1 MDYIHTPVRRCCNY
15 VAATNCRYFS
25 LFFIIGDPNL
35 LLSVVIPLLNEEENI
50 PLLYEELK
58 EVLGSLKEEHE
69 IIFIDDGSTDR
80 SLDLL
85 RDIQRKDRHVVVV
98 NFRKNFGQ
106 TAAMAAGFDYASGD
120 VIITMDADLQ
130 NDPRDIPQLLE
141 QIKAGNDVVTGWRY
155 DRKDAFIN
163 RRLPSI
169 IANKIIS
176 KTTGVNL
183 HDYGCTLK
191 AFRREVIKN
200 VKLYGEM
207 HRFIPAIA
215 SGMGIDFTE
224 VKVNHRARR
233 FGSSKYGISR
243 TIRVVLDLMTVK
255 FLLSYST
262 RPIQVFGLLG
272 VISGGL
278 GFLIALVMTFQR
290 QFFGVPLSDRP
301 LLFLAVLLI
310 FIGIQ
315 FVSLGLVAELQA
327 RTYHESQ
334 NKPIYHVKNIY
345 QTEAPETVVRE
356 SDDHK

>member
-1 MDYIHTPVRRCCNY
+1 V
-15 VAATNCRYFS
+15 
-25 LFFIIGDPNL
+25 

-50 PLLYEELK
+50 PLLYQELK
-58 EVLGSLKEEHE
+58 GVLDALDDEHE
-69 IIFIDDGSTDR
+69 ILFIDDGSTDR
-80 SLDLL
+80 SLELL
-85 RDIQRKDRHVVVV
+85 GNLQKNDSHVVVI

-106 TAAMAAGFDYASGD
+106 TAAMAAGFDYARGD

-130 NDPRDIPQLLE
+130 NDPKDIPRLLE
-141 QIKAGNDVVTGWRY
+141 QIKAGNDVVTGWRF

-176 KTTGVNL
+176 KVTGVNL

-191 AFRREVIKN
+191 AFRKEVIKS

-243 TIRVVLDLMTVK
+243 TIRVILDLITVK

-262 RPIQVFGLLG
+262 RPIQVFGLMG
-272 VISGGL
+272 VVSGGIGL
-278 GFLIALVMTFQR
+278 LIALIMTFQR
-290 QFFGVPLSDRP
+290 QFMGVPLSDRP
-301 LLFLAVLLI
+301 MLFLAVLLI
-310 FIGIQ
+310 FVGIQ
-315 FVSLGLVAELQA
+315 FVSLGLIAELQA

-334 NKPIYHVKNIY
+334 NKPVYHIKKLFRTEN
-345 QTEAPETVVRE
+345 EAPGGSETDGR
-356 SDDHK
+356 S

>member
-1 MDYIHTPVRRCCNY
+1 M
-15 VAATNCRYFS
+15 
-25 LFFIIGDPNL
+25 

-50 PLLYEELK
+50 PILYQELI
-58 EVLGSLKEEHE
+58 EVLTTLEEEYE
-69 IIFIDDGSTDR
+69 IVFIDDGSTDR
-80 SLDLL
+80 SLALL
-85 RDIQRKDRHVVVV
+85 RDIQGKDSHVVVV
-98 NFRKNFGQ
+98 SFRKNFGQ
-106 TAAMAAGFDYASGD
+106 TAAMAAGFDYATGD

-130 NDPRDIPQLLE
+130 NDPKDIPQLLDR
-141 QIKAGNDVVTGWRY
+141 IKAGNDVVTGWRY

-191 AFRREVIKN
+191 AFRREVIKS

-233 FGSSKYGISR
+233 FGASKYGISR

-262 RPIQVFGLLG
+262 RPIQVFGLMG
-272 VISGGL
+272 VVSGGI
-278 GFLIALVMTFQR
+278 GFLIALIMTIQR

-315 FVSLGLVAELQA
+315 FISLGLIAELQA

-334 NKPIYHVKNIY
+334 NKPVYHIKNVY
-345 QTEAPETVVRE
+345 RAEGKDAVVRA
-356 SDDHK
+356 SDDRA

>member
-1 MDYIHTPVRRCCNY
+1 
-15 VAATNCRYFS
+15 
-25 LFFIIGDPNL
+25 L

-50 PLLYEELK
+50 PILYQELM
-58 EVLGSLKEEHE
+58 EVLGNIEDEYE
-69 IIFIDDGSTDR
+69 IVFIDDGSTDR
-80 SLDLL
+80 SLELL
-85 RDIQRKDRHVVVV
+85 RTIQGKDSHVVVV
-98 NFRKNFGQ
+98 SFRKNFGQ
-106 TAAMAAGFDYASGD
+106 TAAMAAGFDYATGD

-130 NDPRDIPQLLE
+130 NDPKDIPLLLD

-191 AFRREVIKN
+191 AFRRVVIKN

-262 RPIQVFGLLG
+262 RPIQVFGLMG
-272 VISGGL
+272 VVSGGM
-278 GFLIALVMTFQR
+278 GFLIALIMTVQR

-315 FVSLGLVAELQA
+315 FISLGLIAELQA

-334 NKPIYHVKNIY
+334 NKPVYHIKKVY
-345 QTEAPETVVRE
+345 RTEGKETGGRE
-356 SDDHK
+356 SDDRS

>member
-1 MDYIHTPVRRCCNY
+1 MLI
-15 VAATNCRYFS
+15 
-25 LFFIIGDPNL
+25 
-35 LLSVVIPLLNEEENI
+35 SVVIPLLNEEENI
-50 PLLYEELK
+50 PLLYEELNA
-58 EVLGSLKEEHE
+58 VLGSLNDTYE
-69 IIFIDDGSTDR
+69 IIFIDDGSSDR
-80 SLDLL
+80 SLELL
-85 RDIQRKDRHVVVV
+85 CNLQKKDNHVVVV

-106 TAAMAAGFDYASGD
+106 TAAMAAGFDYAQGD

-130 NDPRDIPQLLE
+130 NDPKDIPRLLE
-141 QIKAGNDVVTGWRY
+141 QIKAGNDVVTGWRF

-191 AFRREVIKN
+191 AFRKEVIKS

-243 TIRVVLDLMTVK
+243 TIRVILDLITVK

-262 RPIQVFGLLG
+262 RPIQVFGLMG
-272 VISGGL
+272 VVCSGL
-278 GFLIALVMTFQR
+278 GFLIALIMTFQR
-290 QFFGVPLSDRP
+290 QFMGVPLSDRP
-301 LLFLAVLLI
+301 MLFLAVLLI

-315 FVSLGLVAELQA
+315 FISLGLIAELQA

-334 NKPIYHVKNIY
+334 NKPVYHIKKVY
-345 QTEAPETVVRE
+345 RFSSETPEG
-356 SDDHK
+356 SDTDGRS

>member
-1 MDYIHTPVRRCCNY
+1 
-15 VAATNCRYFS
+15 
-25 LFFIIGDPNL
+25 L

-50 PLLYEELK
+50 PFLYDELK
-58 EVLGSLKEEHE
+58 EVMGTIDADYEL
-69 IIFIDDGSTDR
+69 IFIDDGSTDKSP
-80 SLDLL
+80 SLLKEL
-85 RDIQRKDRHVVVV
+85 HEKDDHVVVV

-106 TAAMAAGFDYASGD
+106 TAAMAAGFDYARGD

-130 NDPRDIPQLLE
+130 NDPHDIPLLLE
-141 QIKAGNDVVTGWRY
+141 KMNEGNDVVTGWRY

-191 AFRREVIKN
+191 AFSREVIKN

-215 SGMGIDFTE
+215 SGMGISFTE

-233 FGSSKYGISR
+233 FGTSKYGISR
-243 TIRVVLDLMTVK
+243 TIRVVLDLLTVK
-255 FLLSYST
+255 FLLSYAT
-262 RPIQVFGLLG
+262 RPIQVFGLMG
-272 VISGGL
+272 VISGGI
-278 GFLIALVMTFQR
+278 GFVIALIMTFQR
-290 QFFGVPLSDRP
+290 QFMGVPLSDRP
-301 LLFLAVLLI
+301 LLLLAVLLI
-310 FIGIQ
+310 FMGIQ
-315 FVSLGLVAELQA
+315 FISLGLIAELQA

-334 NKPIYHVKNIY
+334 NKPVYFVK
-345 QTEAPETVVRE
+345 TVLRASADEKERE
-356 SDDHK
+356 EK